1 MINYNIAIS
10 KEKSNMA
17 SFLDELLKKMKTAP
31 HVGIPPVTNPKVPTK
46 VEIDTSEYVAR
57 QKSMPNFKFG
67 SGHPSP
73 IYADPKF
80 RRPELF
86 IQNTVLT
93 KEEREKFED
102 KYQSYANKLR
112 AETEKKKKKK
122 EAEQDVFESQ
132 YQAYAQK
139 LRDENAQLNQG
150 TTKTNDGK

>member
-1 MINYNIAIS
+1 MS
-10 KEKSNMA
+10 T
-17 SFLDELLKKMKTAP
+17 FLDDLLKKMKTAP
-31 HVGIPPVTNPKVPTK
+31 HVGIPPVTNPKLPTK
-46 VEIDTSEYVAR
+46 VEKATTEYAAR

-102 KYQSYANKLR
+102 KYQAYAKKLK
-112 AETEKKKKKK
+112 AESAKKKK
-122 EAEQDVFESQ
+122 ESEQDVFDSQ
-132 YQAYAQK
+132 YQAYVQQVK
-139 LRDENAQLNQG
+139 IDNAKMKQDAKHSINGQG
-150 TTKTNDGK
+150 ELQADI